1 MTDLINPK
9 TSTRKIVRVTG
20 QEGQSEE
27 LASKDYTDVDL
38 RPSIRFTPLDA
49 RLGQRR
55 VPFLMILLIEQN
67 QGRN

>member
-1 MTDLINPK
+1 MTELINPK

-38 RPSIRFTPLDA
+38 RPSIRFTSLDA